1 MAVAAAAALSYGCA
15 DTPVVTARRVSSSNT
30 GSAVSSEG
38 IDPIT
43 QAGIDESAR
52 QTQEDAQRMSDW
64 LIQQQNLNMQNQ
76 ANQMADQAAMDAS
89 NAAAQAATDAANA
102 AAMSAAALNQ

>member
-1 MAVAAAAALSYGCA
+1 
-15 DTPVVTARRVSSSNT
+15 
-30 GSAVSSEG
+30 
-38 IDPIT
+38 
-43 QAGIDESAR
+43 
-52 QTQEDAQRMSDW
+52 MSDW